1 MESKIITVTLKRK
14 EAQSQE
20 TSQKLRKSHLR
31 EVIRLRMAVCLVT
44 AVAAVST
51 IAFAASGTAT
61 EFQAT
66 VKDEAVTEK
75 MPDIEPVSEI
85 HFSQKTLRAIPE
97 AETEVL
103 PLETPE
109 PTPDPEWETIEA
121 TAYCS
126 CAKCCGEWASKRP
139 NGIVYTASGAEAV
152 QGVTIAADKSKYPFG
167 TVLYIEGLGERIV
180 QDVGG
185 AIKGNRVDVY
195 FDNHEDALAFGRQTL
210 NAYVVSPGE

>member
-1 MESKIITVTLKRK
+1 METKIITVSLKSK
-14 EAQSQE
+14 EIQE
-20 TSQKLRKSHLR
+20 ATAPRSRKSHRR
-31 EVIRLRMAVCLVT
+31 EVVHLRMVACLVA

-51 IAFAASGTAT
+51 IALAASGTAT
-61 EFQAT
+61 EVRPAA
-66 VKDEAVTEK
+66 KDETTTEK
-75 MPDIEPVSEI
+75 LAIVEPISEI
-85 HFSQKTLRAIPE
+85 HFSQKTLRIITE
-97 AETEVL
+97 AKVL
-103 PLETPE
+103 PLETAEQTPE
-109 PTPDPEWETIEA
+109 PEWETIEV

-152 QGVTIAADKSKYPFG
+152 EGVTVAADKSKYPFG

-195 FDNHEDALAFGRQTL
+195 FNNHEDALAFGRQTL
-210 NAYVVSPGE
+210 NAYVVSPSE

>member
-1 MESKIITVTLKRK
+1 METKIITVSLKSK
-14 EAQSQE
+14 EIQE
-20 TSQKLRKSHLR
+20 ATAPRSRKSHRR
-31 EVIRLRMAVCLVT
+31 EGVHLRMVACLVA

-51 IAFAASGTAT
+51 IALAASGTETEVRPAAKDEPAT
-61 EFQAT
+61 EKLAI
-66 VKDEAVTEK
+66 V
-75 MPDIEPVSEI
+75 EPISGI
-85 HFSQKTLRAIPE
+85 HFSQKTPRIITVAE
-97 AETEVL
+97 AEVL

-109 PTPDPEWETIEA
+109 PTPEPEWETIEA

-139 NGIVYTASGAEAV
+139 HGIVYTASGAEAV
-152 QGVTIAADKSKYPFG
+152 EGVTVAADKSKYPFG

-195 FDNHEDALAFGRQTL
+195 FNNHEDALAFGRQTL
-210 NAYVVSPGE
+210 NAYVVSPSE